1 MKEEMNW
8 SIGGD
13 VSKEKDASGISAGG
27 VNHVVYEKYKG
38 KQAYGHKEWTPSK
51 GEKVAVISVMIV
63 ALIVII
69 ATFATYF
76 LPLPLGFKIPVMIL
90 GGILFIV
97 IVGGFVLIVTLR
109 HNKQD
114 PVEMKYYDVDYE
126 MNHITGEGYDN
137 TREISKE
144 EFEKKKS

>member
-1 MKEEMNW
+1 MKEETNW

-13 VSKEKDASGISAGG
+13 VSKEKDLSGISAGG

-51 GEKVAVISVMIV
+51 GERIALFVDMFIGIIV
-63 ALIVII
+63 AAAAIV
-69 ATFATYF
+69 TYF
-76 LPLPLGFKIPVMIL
+76 LPLPPGFKIPVMIL
-90 GGILFIV
+90 FGILFIV

-109 HNKQD
+109 HNKQN
-114 PVEMKYYDVDYE
+114 PMEMKYYDVDYE

-144 EFEKKKS
+144 EFEKNM

>member
-1 MKEEMNW
+1 MKEETNW
-8 SIGGD
+8 NISSD
-13 VSKEKDASGISAGG
+13 VSKEKDASGISADG

-38 KQAYGHKEWTPSK
+38 KQAYGHKEWTPTK
-51 GEKVAVISVMIV
+51 GEKVALIFVMIV

-69 ATFATYF
+69 ATLATYF
-76 LPLPLGFKIPVMIL
+76 LPLPLGFKIPTMIL

-144 EFEKKKS
+144 EFEKNM

>member
-1 MKEEMNW
+1 MKEGTNW
-8 SIGGD
+8 SIGSD
-13 VSKEKDASGISAGG
+13 VSKEKDASGISADG

-38 KQAYGHKEWTPSK
+38 KQAYGHKEWTPTK
-51 GEKVAVISVMIV
+51 GEKVALIFVMIV

-69 ATFATYF
+69 ATLATYF
-76 LPLPLGFKIPVMIL
+76 LPLPPGFKIPVMIL

>member
-1 MKEEMNW
+1 MKEETNW

-13 VSKEKDASGISAGG
+13 VSKEKDASGISADG

-51 GEKVAVISVMIV
+51 GERIALFIDMFVGIIV
-63 ALIVII
+63 AAGAIV
-69 ATFATYF
+69 TYF
-76 LPLPLGFKIPVMIL
+76 LPLPPGFKIPVMIL
-90 GGILFIV
+90 FGILFIV
-97 IVGGFVLIVTLR
+97 IVGVFVLIVTLR

-114 PVEMKYYDVDYE
+114 PMEMKYYDVDYE

-144 EFEKKKS
+144 EFEKNM